1 MPFITREMKHLKL
14 VKNIELKKN
23 KSTSNIVNNKIE
35 NFKLNLKRR
44 KFCKIYRYYFS
55 KNKISEKLMN
65 QQINKMRKELKEKQ
79 EKETNEFNDIFH
91 KNYPPESE
99 TEYNNEINTILSK
112 ENLEKSNYDKIK
124 KNFLE
129 KKHEEYINKMGV
141 EFEKKF
147 KILNQKFQKEKEEQ
161 NATVKRI
168 ILNYQ
173 IKEMEKNNINN
184 NGTNKNNNNLDI
196 NKKNNQLYFSQYQF
210 YLKGD
215 KENKKEKDDALK
227 NKLCSKIFR
236 FNARGNFYKTIII

>member
-1 MPFITREMKHLKL
+1 
-14 VKNIELKKN
+14 
-23 KSTSNIVNNKIE
+23 
-35 NFKLNLKRR
+35 
-44 KFCKIYRYYFS
+44 
-55 KNKISEKLMN
+55 
-65 QQINKMRKELKEKQ
+65 
-79 EKETNEFNDIFH
+79 
-91 KNYPPESE
+91 
-99 TEYNNEINTILSK
+99 
-112 ENLEKSNYDKIK
+112 
-124 KNFLE
+124 
-129 KKHEEYINKMGV
+129 MGV
-141 EFEKKF
+141 EFEKEF

-215 KENKKEKDDALK
+215 KENKKEKEDALK

>member
-1 MPFITREMKHLKL
+1 MKHLKL

-23 KSTSNIVNNKIE
+23 KSTSNIANNKIE
-35 NFKLNLKRR
+35 NFKLNLKKR

-112 ENLEKSNYDKIK
+112 ENLEKINYDKIK

-129 KKHEEYINKMGV
+129 KKHEEYINKMSV
-141 EFEKKF
+141 EFEKEF